1 MELDM
6 MEGLFDD
13 FDIITQVEYEIL
25 YDNVWK
31 KMTVGKT
38 FDRMLPIINGL
49 IADFPFPE
57 ELPEDMKDEFIKQLM
72 KGFLFFFVKDQLM
85 MLVHDKNPSKKIY
98 SMASHLYDMQALLR
112 SSILNLRRRTALCR
126 I

>member
-1 MELDM
+1 

-13 FDIITQVEYEIL
+13 FDIITQEEYEIL

-57 ELPEDMKDEFIKQLM
+57 KLPEDMKDEFIKQMM

>member
-1 MELDM
+1 

-13 FDIITQVEYEIL
+13 FDIITQEEYEIL